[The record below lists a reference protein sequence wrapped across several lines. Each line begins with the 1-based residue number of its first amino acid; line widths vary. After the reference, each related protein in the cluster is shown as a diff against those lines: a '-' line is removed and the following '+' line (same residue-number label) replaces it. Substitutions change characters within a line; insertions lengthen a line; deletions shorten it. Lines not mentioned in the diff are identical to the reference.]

1 MDGSPAYPIRAS
13 DVQRDRVVEE
23 LAQRVSEGRMSN
35 DTFERRVGR
44 ALQARSE
51 AELIDLVQDLP
62 SRSRL
67 VDRVVGAISSFSAA
81 TARIESAWRMPRLP
95 RFLLPPSEQ
104 ARILVGRAP
113 GCHFVLTDL
122 TVSRFHA
129 EIYQDGRGWVIS
141 DLGSMNGTRVN
152 GWRLTGPAPVHPGDQ
167 VGFGNSTFVVAAP

>member
-1 MDGSPAYPIRAS
+1 MDGLPAYPIRAS

-23 LAQRVSEGRMSN
+23 LANQVAQGRMST
-35 DTFERRVGR
+35 DTFERRLGR

-51 AELIDLVQDLP
+51 AELVDLIHDLP
-62 SRSRL
+62 PRNRL
-67 VDRVVGAISSFSAA
+67 VDRVVGAISSLSAA

-95 RFLLPPSEQ
+95 RFLLPSAQ
-104 ARILVGRAP
+104 TRILVGRAP

-129 EIYQDGRGWVIS
+129 EIYQDGHGWVIT

-152 GWRLTGPAPVHPGDQ
+152 GWRLTGSAPVHPGDQ
-167 VGFGNSTFVVAAP
+167 IGFGNSTFVVAAN